1 MDTNRKTNM
10 SWSVVIVA
18 LLLFW
23 PVGLFLLYLKGKEN
37 TKNRFIF
44 SGRIKI
50 AIAIFSIFFALV
62 GFATE
67 IEDPSDD
74 LLIGIMLIAFFL
86 GIGIF
91 LLRKGIQNINDGKI
105 CEKIAYM
112 INYQKIETVQQI
124 ADKLQISLDKATYYV
139 SKTMELGLCDEDIE
153 CRDEKIINKKHIREK
168 EEKKKKQ
175 RVVKCESCG
184 GINHVTEGES
194 TVCDYCGMGITIQK

>member
-1 MDTNRKTNM
+1 MEFNKKTNM
-10 SWSVVIVA
+10 SWSIIIVA
-18 LLLFW
+18 LLIFW
-23 PVGLFLLYLKGKEN
+23 PVGLYLVYLKAKEN
-37 TKNRFIF
+37 TKNRLIFI
-44 SGRIKI
+44 GRVKI
-50 AIAIFSIFFALV
+50 AIAISSIFFALV

-74 LLIGIMLIAFFL
+74 LLIGVMLIAFFL

-91 LLRKGIQNINDGKI
+91 LFRKGIQNINDGKT

-124 ADKLQISLDKATYYV
+124 ADKLQISLDKATYYI
-139 SKTMELGLCDEDIE
+139 SKTMELGLCDDVE
-153 CRDEKIINKKHIREK
+153 CKDEKIINKKQIREK
-168 EEKKKKQ
+168 EEKKKRQ

>member
-1 MDTNRKTNM
+1 MEFNKKTNM
-10 SWSVVIVA
+10 SWSIVIVA
-18 LLLFW
+18 LLIFW
-23 PVGLFLLYLKGKEN
+23 PVGLYLAYLKGKEN

-44 SGRIKI
+44 SGRVKI

-74 LLIGIMLIAFFL
+74 LLIGVMLIAFFL

-91 LLRKGIQNINDGKI
+91 LLKKGIQNINDGKT

-124 ADKLQISLDKATYYV
+124 ADKLQISLDKATYYI
-139 SKTMELGLCDEDIE
+139 SKTMELGLCDDVE
-153 CRDEKIINKKHIREK
+153 CKDEKIINKKQIREK
-168 EEKKKKQ
+168 EEKKKRQ

-184 GINHVTEGES
+184 GINHVMES
-194 TVCDYCGMGITIQK
+194 ESAVCDYCGMGITIEK